1 MVDPAGT
8 AFDGSHKFYGSGFS
22 DAIYSKFHMNAIDM
36 KGSRHA
42 LDVKTG
48 EAVWNPHVDEVL
60 GGIVHA
66 VGP

>member
-1 MVDPAGT
+1 
-8 AFDGSHKFYGSGFS
+8 
-22 DAIYSKFHMNAIDM
+22 MNAIDM

-66 VGP
+66 VGPNYSRKPTDDEYFRY